1 MRLPWT
7 RSTVRRMLVA
17 VAVVAIGLAVINM
30 TRARSRRIS
39 HAEVMAQMAERAE
52 GFEENSRESA
62 YHHEDDTPYH
72 GSMTAVAD
80 RHKSMATW
88 FRREEAIFRRS
99 ASRPW
104 EREPDN
110 SPWPAE
116 FVRPLPPYV
125 PPRMF
130 EP

>member
-1 MRLPWT
+1 MRQPW
-7 RSTVRRMLVA
+7 RRLTVRRMLVA
-17 VAVVAIGLAVINM
+17 VAMVAIGLAVINM

-39 HAEVMAQMAERAE
+39 HAEGMAQMAERAE
-52 GFEENSRESA
+52 GFEENAREMA
-62 YHHEDDTPYH
+62 YRHEDDTPYH

-80 RHKSMATW
+80 RQKSMATW

-110 SPWPAE
+110 SP
-116 FVRPLPPYV
+116 
-125 PPRMF
+125 
-130 EP
+130 